1 MYTQA
6 ILCHNL
12 WIILH
17 KTCVILWEGWIN
29 CLMFLWT
36 GSYWIFYCL
45 MPLLN
50 HLSRYSWEK
59 TLRFMKNCEW
69 VELITDAAL
78 HYWIFHLLN
87 VYFEARLALD
97 TQQPCS
103 YNWVD
108 TSIIQPFIKISMGTC
123 LVLYTIVVIVEN
135 YPLGAHCW
143 CRDMLLNCVTLT
155 NPREIQSNQDSI
167 MAFICLKKTSHAYV
181 ILFNQTWRHWL
192 NNVHIRQGELS
203 SGAKI
208 SGLKAQSSP
217 EPLRGRWSLPRCFC
231 SCWWSLAVS
240 ASPPPPPY
248 PPLPPPPR
256 PHPSPCLSFPPCK
269 VWTDTTVL

>member
-1 MYTQA
+1 MNSFA
-6 ILCHNL
+6 EDLC
-12 WIILH
+12 IILW
-17 KTCVILWEGWIN
+17 VGWTN
-29 CLMFLWT
+29 CLMFLFT

-123 LVLYTIVVIVEN
+123 LVLNEYFCKSHQPSNFQISVPISLCLSCYSLQVLCAEN
-135 YPLGAHCW
+135 AKNNNITSEVGKTKDIPIACQIYYSCHCW
-143 CRDMLLNCVTLT
+143 KLPAWCSLLMSWHAFELCCVDKPEGNMY
-155 NPREIQSNQDSI
+155 NPIRIQSWLLFVWRKHPMHMWYCSI
-167 MAFICLKKTSHAYV
+167 RLEDTGWTMF
-181 ILFNQTWRHWL
+181 
-192 NNVHIRQGELS
+192 
-203 SGAKI
+203 I
-208 SGLKAQSSP
+208 SG
-217 EPLRGRWSLPRCFC
+217 
-231 SCWWSLAVS
+231 
-240 ASPPPPPY
+240 
-248 PPLPPPPR
+248 
-256 PHPSPCLSFPPCK
+256 K
-269 VWTDTTVL
+269 VI

>member
-123 LVLYTIVVIVEN
+123 LVLNEYFCKSHQPSNFQISVPISLCLSCHSLQVLCAEN
-135 YPLGAHCW
+135 AKNNNITSEVGKTKDIPIACQIYYSCHCW
-143 CRDMLLNCVTLT
+143 KLPAWCSLLM
-155 NPREIQSNQDSI
+155 SWH
-167 MAFICLKKTSHAYV
+167 AF
-181 ILFNQTWRHWL
+181 
-192 NNVHIRQGELS
+192 ELS
-203 SGAKI
+203 YVDK
-208 SGLKAQSSP
+208 LT
-217 EPLRGRWSLPRCFC
+217 RG
-231 SCWWSLAVS
+231 
-240 ASPPPPPY
+240 
-248 PPLPPPPR
+248 
-256 PHPSPCLSFPPCK
+256 K
-269 VWTDTTVL
+269 

>member
-17 KTCVILWEGWIN
+17 KTCVVLWEGWIN

-103 YNWVD
+103 YNRVD

-123 LVLYTIVVIVEN
+123 LVLNEYF
-135 YPLGAHCW
+135 C
-143 CRDMLLNCVTLT
+143 
-155 NPREIQSNQDSI
+155 
-167 MAFICLKKTSHAYV
+167 KSH
-181 ILFNQTWRHWL
+181 
-192 NNVHIRQGELS
+192 
-203 SGAKI
+203 
-208 SGLKAQSSP
+208 QSSNFQISVP
-217 EPLRGRWSLPRCFC
+217 ISL
-231 SCWWSLAVS
+231 
-240 ASPPPPPY
+240 
-248 PPLPPPPR
+248 
-256 PHPSPCLSFPPCK
+256 CLSRYSLQVHSRF
-269 VWTDTTVL
+269 